1 MTLFLLAQ
9 IAGASVAID
18 ANQVE
23 SVVDIGAI
31 TPAPRAP
38 AIVRGLAALR
48 SRVVTVLDPRV
59 ALGLPPSETTT
70 RAVIVRVEGHHYA
83 LLVDGL
89 DDVAPFDLEPLAN
102 GLTIAPGWREICR
115 GVVTR
120 GDEPVLAID
129 LAALIPGAV
138 TGALAA

>member
-9 IAGASVAID
+9 IAGAAVAID

-48 SRVVTVLDPRV
+48 SRVVTVIDPRV
-59 ALGLPPSETTT
+59 ALGLPPSEGAT

-83 LLVDGL
+83 MLVDGL

-102 GLTIAPGWREICR
+102 GLSIEGAWREITR

-129 LAALIPGAV
+129 LAALIPGA
-138 TGALAA
+138 GALALAA